1 MKILLT
7 DYGISVTEQEPS
19 LVSGSVGT
27 YQCTITA
34 DEKHGTGWNGLA
46 KTAVFDGAGKRV
58 QVSMGSSD
66 TVTVPWEV
74 LAKPG
79 TLKVG
84 VYGTGSDDKTIR
96 VTPFAVAGDVV
107 QGVTSGDDARDPTA
121 SLYQQLSSQVEQL
134 QALVSSIQTQLGT
147 MASDIKKKQDAT
159 GVYLAMGTDSDGNTT
174 PQVVVE

>member
-34 DEKHGTGWNGLA
+34 DAEHGTGWTGLA
-46 KTAVFDGAGKRV
+46 KTAVFEGAGKRV
-58 QVSMGSSD
+58 QVALGSSG

-84 VYGTGSDDKTIR
+84 VYGTGSDGKTKR
-96 VTPFAVAGDVV
+96 VTTFARAGEVE
-107 QGVTSGDDARDPTA
+107 QGATSEDEAQDPTA
-121 SLYQQLSSQVEQL
+121 SLYQQLSSQVKQL
-134 QALVSSIQTQLGT
+134 QSLVSSIQTQLGT
-147 MASDIKKKQDAT
+147 MASDLKKKQDAT
-159 GVYLAMGTDSDGNTT
+159 GVYLAMGTDSDGNST

>member
-1 MKILLT
+1 MKIVLT
-7 DYGISVTEQEPS
+7 DYGISVTEAEPS

-34 DEKHGTGWNGLA
+34 DAEHGTGWTGLA
-46 KTAVFDGAGKRV
+46 KIAVFDGAGKRV

-84 VYGTGSDDKTIR
+84 VYGTGNDGKTIR
-96 VTPFAVAGDVV
+96 VTAFAVAGEIV
-107 QGVTSGDDARDPTA
+107 QGVTSGDTAKDPSAT
-121 SLYQQLSSQVEQL
+121 LYQQLSSQVEQL
-134 QALVSSIQTQLGT
+134 QTLVSSIQTQLGT
-147 MASDIKKKQDAT
+147 MASDLKNKQDAT
-159 GVYLAMGTDSDGNTT
+159 GVYLSMGTDSEGKTT